1 MDWKLIL
8 QVGSFGIVLSTILWG
23 QAKAKGNNEIRM
35 KWMESIDTQLNNH
48 ITDIKKKLDV
58 IMTNRIKC
66 REEMGDRVSKIEGKM
81 NGKVRQE
88 IKRSFKEC

>member
-1 MDWKLIL
+1 
-8 QVGSFGIVLSTILWG
+8 
-23 QAKAKGNNEIRM
+23 M

-81 NGKVRQE
+81 NGKVR
-88 IKRSFKEC
+88 